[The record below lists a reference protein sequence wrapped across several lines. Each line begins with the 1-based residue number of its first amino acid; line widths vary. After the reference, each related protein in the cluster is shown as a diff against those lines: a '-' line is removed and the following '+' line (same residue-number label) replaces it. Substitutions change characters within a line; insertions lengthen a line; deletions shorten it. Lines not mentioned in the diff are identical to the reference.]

1 MYINLEVDLIQVT
14 LMSIDL
20 EIRRGEGE
28 GGDLDLGPD
37 CKGTSIMI
45 SDIGSLGL
53 YPPNMAI
60 AIEGLELYPLSLRHL
75 QM

>member
-1 MYINLEVDLIQVT
+1 MYLNLEVDLIQVT
-14 LMSIDL
+14 LVSIDL

-53 YPPNMAI
+53 YPPYMTI
-60 AIEGLELYPLSLRHL
+60 GIEGLELYPPGLKHL